1 MTKFYKSMMAAA
13 LVALSALSASAY
25 DFEEGGLYY
34 NINGDAATLTTGD
47 VAYTGNIV
55 IPATVEHDGTTY
67 NVTAIGTVF
76 QNNTTVTSLKLPTSV
91 TSLPASC
98 FAGMTGLLELEIPN
112 VENLPNY
119 LVDGCTA
126 LTTLTLGEGVH
137 MASCHM
143 TRGCNSL
150 TRVTMLYTD
159 VVGWNSPSGG
169 IGGSTIPAQYKPIS
183 NAIQGQATLYIPYG
197 TTDAYKTKKNTGW
210 GSVTLWNKFS
220 AYVELDP
227 PGGNVDVTGIT
238 IAPENPVL
246 AAEEGATVQLTATVL
261 PEDATDKSIVWSTS
275 DANIATVSNTGLVT
289 RTAPLINDGDQ
300 PYTVTITATAAND
313 VVATVTVTAQVLAN
327 IPVASITIAPENPI
341 LAAEDGATVQLT
353 ATPLPENALDKSIT
367 WSSADETIATVDA
380 NGLVT
385 RVAPLYNNDVPFT
398 VDITATA
405 ANGVTQTVTVTAQ
418 VLETVLPTAISIEPE
433 APVLTAETG
442 STVQLSVN
450 FTPENTTETGVTWSS
465 ADENIATVDDNGLVT
480 RTAPLTSEDEQP
492 YTVVITA
499 TTPNGLTANVTVTA
513 NVKGEDFFV
522 EDGIYYNVLSAD
534 DLTVEVTNSVGGT
547 ASDPECY
554 SGDIV
559 IPTTVTHKG
568 RTYTVTGLGA
578 YAFGSG
584 SEGSPAVTSIT
595 IPEGITAIDPYALRG
610 MSGISELTIP
620 STVTEIEPFT
630 LTRLSAETITILGAR
645 VLGMSALANCP
656 NLKHLILGESV
667 RELDNN
673 ITNNVTTMETVTC
686 YATTPP
692 TWDGTVATFAP
703 FKNFISTATL
713 YVPEGCRDAYYNKA
727 SSGIYYWRFGTIE
740 EMVEPVEPVNPMT
753 LAEALNYTQG
763 DELTITDELIIAL
776 VEVDGTAILT
786 DNAGNWIATNFSN
799 EVKEAIGVGANSV
812 KAGTLQGTISNLDTN
827 PVFTIT
833 NMPEA
838 GESTAEPVVES
849 IDLHTA
855 GLLDIPGNSLVNISG
870 FYGSDGMLRAYSNP
884 NDPGQ
889 KFTIDNT
896 YIGEGAFD
904 SYIDKN
910 ISFTAI
916 VRLKEAWEAEED
928 TPAGAPRRV
937 KKTDM
942 NSASNYIIVPTSTTT
957 QTDIT
962 TAVSEL
968 KVNNNNGVMY
978 VNPMGQVSSS
988 PFKGINI
995 VVDGDKVTK
1004 VIK

>member
-13 LVALSALSASAY
+13 LVALSASAY

-34 NINGDAATLTTGD
+34 NINGEAATLTTGD
-47 VAYTGNIV
+47 VAYTGDIV

-197 TTDAYKTKKNTGW
+197 TTDAYKTKKNTGY
-210 GSVTLWNKFS
+210 GSVTLWNKFN

-238 IAPENPVL
+238 ITPENPVL

-327 IPVASITIAPENPI
+327 IPVASITIAPENPV

-450 FTPENTTETGVTWSS
+450 FTPENTTETSVTWSS

-513 NVKGEDFFV
+513 NIKGEDFFV
-522 EDGIYYNVLSAD
+522 EDGMYYNVLSAD

-559 IPTTVTHKG
+559 ISTTVTHKG

-595 IPEGITAIDPYALRG
+595 IPEGITTIDAYALRG

-620 STVTEIEPFT
+620 STVTDIPAFA
-630 LTRLSAETITILGAR
+630 LTRISAETINIVNAS
-645 VLGMSALANCP
+645 VIGMSAMANCP
-656 NLKHLILGESV
+656 NLKHLILGEGV
-667 RELDNN
+667 RELGNN

-692 TWDGTVATFAP
+692 TWDGSAMFAP
-703 FKNFISTATL
+703 FKDCINSATL
-713 YVPEGCRDAYYNKA
+713 YVPEGCRNAYYNKA

-786 DNAGNWIATNFSN
+786 DNAGNWIAANFSN

-962 TAVSEL
+962 TAVSDL
-968 KVNNNNGVMY
+968 KVNSNNGAMY